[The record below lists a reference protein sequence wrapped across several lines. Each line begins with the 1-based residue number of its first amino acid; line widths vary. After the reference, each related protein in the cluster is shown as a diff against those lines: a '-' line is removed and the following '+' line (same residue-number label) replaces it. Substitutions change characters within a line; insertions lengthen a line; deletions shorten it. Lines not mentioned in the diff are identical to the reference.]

1 MRYELLGYRVRV
13 YAVSIVLL
21 GVLVSAAVWFRGETS
36 AAPTASTASNAST
49 AAVVLMVEDSPQGR
63 GR

>member
-21 GVLVSAAVWFRGETS
+21 GVLVSAAVWYRGETS
-36 AAPTASTASNAST
+36 AASTASTASKAST
-49 AAVVLMVEDSPQGR
+49 AAVVLMVKDSPQ
-63 GR
+63 

>member
-1 MRYELLGYRVRV
+1 MSYELLGYRVRV

-36 AAPTASTASNAST
+36 AAPTASAASDAST